1 MSSKNKIRTPGY
13 FIKRLRDNGFIV
25 IRLFSVYAK
34 SDPRRWTVM
43 VNPSLDSVLITCYNN
58 KTEMNEVLFEL
69 NDGGNRIPK
78 NFNLKTD
85 SIEVVIDYLITHG
98 VNNNTNYHGRNKYL
112 NKNLKASNEG
122 QNTEEE
128 AIQSSEEV

>member
-78 NFNLKTD
+78 NYNLKTD

-112 NKNLKASNEG
+112 NKNLKTSNEG

>member
-1 MSSKNKIRTPGY
+1 
-13 FIKRLRDNGFIV
+13 
-25 IRLFSVYAK
+25 
-34 SDPRRWTVM
+34 
-43 VNPSLDSVLITCYNN
+43 
-58 KTEMNEVLFEL
+58 MNEVLFEL